1 MRHPF
6 HWIKTREQ
14 VAEAFDLRG
23 LRALALDLEA
33 DSFHHYREKVCL
45 VQISVGGRN
54 YLMDPL
60 DGADPGA
67 LAGVLSD
74 PTIRK
79 VLHGAD
85 YDLRILHRDHGLEV
99 RGLFDTMVAARLT
112 GARAFGLADL
122 LREHVGVELD
132 KSHQRADWSRRPIP
146 DGMLRYAVL
155 DTAYLEELSEKLER
169 RLDALGRQDWAE
181 EEFRILERV
190 RWDRGGPDPEAFRK
204 VKGAR
209 GLDARGLT
217 VLRALHR
224 FREERARRRDVPPFR
239 VLSDAT
245 LLELARRRPA
255 DRSSLARI
263 RGVSK
268 SLRNGSGAADLLY
281 ALRVGEREETVPLRS
296 PDAGQLRRR
305 LPPEVRRRLGVLR
318 SGRDRIAKRLDLEAS
333 VVASRRLLEGIAES
347 QAAGR
352 EWDDVPGL
360 RRWQAAL
367 LREALETAG

>member
-1 MRHPF
+1 M
-6 HWIKTREQ
+6 I
-14 VAEAFDLRG
+14 
-23 LRALALDLEA
+23 
-33 DSFHHYREKVCL
+33 
-45 VQISVGGRN
+45 
-54 YLMDPL
+54 
-60 DGADPGA
+60 
-67 LAGVLSD
+67 
-74 PTIRK
+74 
-79 VLHGAD
+79 
-85 YDLRILHRDHGLEV
+85 
-99 RGLFDTMVAARLT
+99 AARLT

-146 DGMLRYAVL
+146 DAMLRYAVL
-155 DTAYLEELSEKLER
+155 DTAHLEELSEKLKRKLE
-169 RLDALGRQDWAE
+169 ALGRQDWAE

-190 RWDRGGPDPEAFRK
+190 RWDGGGPDPEAFRK

-217 VLRALHR
+217 VLRSLHR

-239 VLSDAT
+239 VLSDAA

-255 DRSSLARI
+255 DRSTLARI

-268 SLRNGSGAADLLY
+268 SLRDGSGAADLL
-281 ALRVGEREETVPLRS
+281 RSIREGEREERVSLRS
-296 PDAGQLRRR
+296 PDAGKDRRR
-305 LPPEVRRRLGVLR
+305 LAPEVKRRLGVLR
-318 SGRDRIAKRLDLEAS
+318 AGRDRIARRLDLEAS

-347 QAAGR
+347 EAAGR

-367 LREALETAG
+367 LRESLETAG